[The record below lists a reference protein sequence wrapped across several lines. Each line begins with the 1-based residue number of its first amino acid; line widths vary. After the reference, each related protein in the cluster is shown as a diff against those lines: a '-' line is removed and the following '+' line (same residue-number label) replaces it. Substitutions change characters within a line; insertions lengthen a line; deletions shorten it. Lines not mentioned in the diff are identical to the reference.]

1 MNLYQPYTVYPAT
14 NTNRLT
20 FDLRSKEAYHGG
32 HIEGT
37 INIPYDKNF
46 INQIGWYL
54 NYDQEI
60 NLIGDYHLVSKA
72 THTLQLIGYDDIAGY
87 QLPQS
92 KIQTRSIHSED
103 ITGNESHILDVRN
116 DNEWNNGHLSQAVH
130 VPHGKLLETDL
141 PFNKNDVIY
150 VHCQSG
156 IRSSIAIGILEHKGY
171 HNIINVNEGYKD
183 IQLS

>member
-1 MNLYQPYTVYPAT
+1 MI
-14 NTNRLT
+14 R
-20 FDLRSKEAYHGG
+20 
-32 HIEGT
+32 
-37 INIPYDKNF
+37 
-46 INQIGWYL
+46 
-54 NYDQEI
+54 
-60 NLIGDYHLVSKA
+60 
-72 THTLQLIGYDDIAGY
+72 YDDFAGY
-87 QLPQS
+87 QLLQS
-92 KIQTRSIHSED
+92 NIQTRSIHSED

>member
-72 THTLQLIGYDDIAGY
+72 THTLQLIGYDNVSDINY
-87 QLPQS
+87 
-92 KIQTRSIHSED
+92 H
-103 ITGNESHILDVRN
+103 
-116 DNEWNNGHLSQAVH
+116 
-130 VPHGKLLETDL
+130 KLK
-141 PFNKNDVIY
+141 FK
-150 VHCQSG
+150 
-156 IRSSIAIGILEHKGY
+156 
-171 HNIINVNEGYKD
+171 HNLFIVKTS
-183 IQLS
+183 LVMKHMF

>member
-1 MNLYQPYTVYPAT
+1 MFQKQHTPYNSLDTMM
-14 NTNRLT
+14 
-20 FDLRSKEAYHGG
+20 F
-32 HIEGT
+32 
-37 INIPYDKNF
+37 
-46 INQIGWYL
+46 
-54 NYDQEI
+54 
-60 NLIGDYHLVSKA
+60 
-72 THTLQLIGYDDIAGY
+72 GY

-171 HNIINVNEGYKD
+171 HNIINVNEGYK
-183 IQLS
+183 IYTFLNNYLC